1 MELNIF
7 EQKVFNGLQNC
18 GLNISPSDSNLTLG
32 AAVSGGADSIAM
44 LTALLSLGFKV
55 EVITVNHYIRPD
67 KETCADVDFVLS
79 YCRELANKGYKVNCT
94 VKELKRGQVT
104 SLSEKRGCG
113 IEEAARFLRYE
124 AFDAFIKEKNLEYL
138 CLAHN
143 QNDQIETL
151 VMRFLQ
157 GSSGNA
163 VLGILNRREEYIRPL
178 LEINRSQIE
187 EYLKE
192 KNLSWQTDSSNFDT
206 KYLRNK
212 IRHKVIPLLD
222 EEFPGWQ
229 KAVLSGAE
237 KQVEDKIFIQ
247 KLLDG
252 INIEKTS
259 DGNSVTV
266 KDFFSLPMGMQVQLL
281 LRMCNL
287 CSEENRIPYKFL
299 KDTVFA
305 FNHNEDC
312 FKIYADLEI
321 IRKKDHIIVKKYSKS
336 QTDLC
341 FFDIIE
347 KEGRYEFPF
356 GNISFMKKENLNQV
370 FVNDQP
376 YDFYVNF
383 PVCVRNA
390 QAGDVVLDKEGHF
403 RKVSDVYTAWKVPK
417 TKKDYIPLIQGLD
430 KNQKILCIL
439 GGAIGFDNWIVKE

>member
-1 MELNIF
+1 MGNDVKRVVNTRFWDDDKVINEFSPEDKYFMLYLLTNKHTTQLGIYTLVPKQAAFELGYSVEAVLVLLDRF
-7 EQKVFNGLQNC
+7 EHKYGIIQYSKETSEVAVRNYLFHSVIKGGKPVMDCLLKEEKDVIDRSLLWFVLNGLERKRQILPKKMNETVLAYMDHLKEERSKEENLYKGYQQVNININDNDNERYVHESSTNRQQINNELSEIAERFNEIKSRVISESIVMPDRGDERCEWC
-18 GLNISPSDSNLTLG
+18 GNMVINLEKHHFPIPKR
-32 AAVSGGADSIAM
+32 SGGN
-44 LTALLSLGFKV
+44 
-55 EVITVNHYIRPD
+55 EVVHICHDCHKKFHDI
-67 KETCADVDFVLS
+67 ETNNS
-79 YCRELANKGYKVNCT
+79 R
-94 VKELKRGQVT
+94 VKKRFIPPT
-104 SLSEKRGCG
+104 
-113 IEEAARFLRYE
+113 IEEV
-124 AFDAFIKEKNLEYL
+124 DAYCLEKNLEYL

-281 LRMCNL
+281 L
-287 CSEENRIPYKFL
+287 
-299 KDTVFA
+299 
-305 FNHNEDC
+305 
-312 FKIYADLEI
+312 EI
-321 IRKKDHIIVKKYSKS
+321 M
-336 QTDLC
+336 
-341 FFDIIE
+341 E
-347 KEGRYEFPF
+347 
-356 GNISFMKKENLNQV
+356 
-370 FVNDQP
+370 
-376 YDFYVNF
+376 
-383 PVCVRNA
+383 
-390 QAGDVVLDKEGHF
+390 
-403 RKVSDVYTAWKVPK
+403 
-417 TKKDYIPLIQGLD
+417 
-430 KNQKILCIL
+430 
-439 GGAIGFDNWIVKE
+439 